1 MYFGNFR
8 NQLKLVKDTTGRNL
22 STGKAK
28 GNGAGGDG
36 IVKTD
41 SDEVTSFKRS
51 FTVRNGC
58 SQTIRIGSAGGQ

>member
-1 MYFGNFR
+1 MYFGNSR
-8 NQLKLVKDTTGRNL
+8 NQLKLVKDATGRNL
-22 STGKAK
+22 STGK

-41 SDEVTSFKRS
+41 SEEVTSFKRS

-58 SQTIRIGSAGGQ
+58 SQTIRIGSTGGR